1 MLWKSLEFEYSVFY
15 QQSSEVKK
23 GGNYFSHTPNDMH
36 RVFQKVLDKLLNNIL
51 KLWNSAK

>member
-36 RVFQKVLDKLLNNIL
+36 RVFQKVLDKLLNNII
-51 KLWNSAK
+51 KLN